1 MNHTKTSALK
11 HLCAALFCIAALLCF
26 CFVSAIAEP
35 SDVSSVSHI
44 GESQVISDAVS
55 HENSEIVSA
64 VSEASHP
71 ESAVESEIQPSE
83 ISEEPSAAEVSEE
96 EYVYEREYS
105 EDSTPSKMKVK
116 KTTSD
121 PEEEEDDTPRTKPVT
136 AWTYLRNLIYFIP
149 LIIAGLC
156 IYYLVRYNKKV
167 NGKTDDDE
175 TVEDPE
181 NPSLSSFSTK
191 GRNRTADDQREENED
206 DGQNND

>member
-11 HLCAALFCIAALLCF
+11 HLCAVLLCIAALLCF

-35 SDVSSVSHI
+35 SDAATSHPA
-44 GESQVISDAVS
+44 ESHTVSDAVS
-55 HENSEIVSA
+55 AENSEIVSA
-64 VSEASHP
+64 VSEVSHP
-71 ESAVESEIQPSE
+71 ESAVESETQPSE
-83 ISEEPSAAEVSEE
+83 ISEEPSEPEQSEE
-96 EYVYEREYS
+96 EDYVYEREYS
-105 EDSTPSKMKVK
+105 EDDTPSKIKVRK
-116 KTTSD
+116 ATSD
-121 PEEEEDDTPRTKPVT
+121 VEEEDDTPRTKPVT

-191 GRNRTADDQREENED
+191 GRNHTADDQREENDD
-206 DGQNND
+206 DGQSND